1 MERKITILSID
12 DEENIRF
19 ALGELFHFQGW
30 EACSAPNVKK
40 GLEQF
45 RLHKPD
51 IVLIDYH
58 MPGING
64 VEGVQMLRALSH
76 TVPIIV
82 FTIDESQEVQHL
94 QELQEQKTLLLTQAG
109 YPADYLELTY
119 SCPDCHDSG
128 FIGDKKCHCFKQA
141 MVDLLYRQSNIHDVL
156 KRENFDTFDIRYY
169 SDTKNRSLGV
179 SPRENI
185 QAVLSTCH
193 DFIDH
198 FDEQSRNL
206 LFYGDTGVGKTFLT
220 NCIAREL
227 LDASHTVIYLT
238 AFHLV
243 DILQNNTFG
252 NDDMDDTDENM
263 FHYILDCD
271 LLIIDD
277 LGTELNNAF
286 ITSQLFLCINERLLA
301 RKSTIISTNLS
312 LDELQNEYSE
322 RIFSRLV
329 SNYEIMLILGDD
341 IRIKKAISE

>member
-1 MERKITILSID
+1 MKQLKWLLSIQ
-12 DEENIRF
+12 N
-19 ALGELFHFQGW
+19 
-30 EACSAPNVKK
+30 
-40 GLEQF
+40 
-45 RLHKPD
+45 
-51 IVLIDYH
+51 
-58 MPGING
+58 
-64 VEGVQMLRALSH
+64 
-76 TVPIIV
+76 
-82 FTIDESQEVQHL
+82 
-94 QELQEQKTLLLTQAG
+94 
-109 YPADYLELTY
+109 ADYLELTY
-119 SCPDCHDSG
+119 SCPDCHDTG

-252 NDDMDDTDENM
+252 NDD
-263 FHYILDCD
+263 HYF
-271 LLIIDD
+271 
-277 LGTELNNAF
+277 TAF
-286 ITSQLFLCINERLLA
+286 SLHQRTAAGKKIHHYFNE
-301 RKSTIISTNLS
+301 S
-312 LDELQNEYSE
+312 
-322 RIFSRLV
+322 V
-329 SNYEIMLILGDD
+329 PG
-341 IRIKKAISE
+341 